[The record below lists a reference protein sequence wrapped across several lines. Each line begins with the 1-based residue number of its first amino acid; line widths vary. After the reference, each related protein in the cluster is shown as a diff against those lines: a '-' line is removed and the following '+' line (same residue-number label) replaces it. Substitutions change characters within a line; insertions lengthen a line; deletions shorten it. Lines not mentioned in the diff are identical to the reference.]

1 MPPWCNHSNGF
12 VISIP
17 LFRMVSSEVRMIF
30 KHCSLIT
37 FNRYDQTITMVAS
50 RGHVKSLNLGIKIT
64 KNWLF
69 SLSECA
75 HLHAKTK
82 KRSKICSFLPW
93 DHAKVQKNGMI
104 FGVFSIPN
112 PKVLIFPI
120 LQEKILTKNLQLW
133 TFFIAVVQTVFRLF
147 FTCFERFYYQD
158 SDRIDA
164 ISHFFLKQQIQ

>member
-1 MPPWCNHSNGF
+1 
-12 VISIP
+12 
-17 LFRMVSSEVRMIF
+17 MIF

-93 DHAKVQKNGMI
+93 DHAKVQKKRHDFWRIPHTKSKSTHFPHTTGEDTNKKPSVVN
-104 FGVFSIPN
+104 VFHSRRTNRI
-112 PKVLIFPI
+112 
-120 LQEKILTKNLQLW
+120 Q
-133 TFFIAVVQTVFRLF
+133 VV
-147 FTCFERFYYQD
+147 FYM
-158 SDRIDA
+158 
-164 ISHFFLKQQIQ
+164 F